1 MGLCPAPL
9 ITAVA
14 AIHFNSIIIF
24 GDRLSAASVLALN
37 HGALPNGLDRPK
49 EGGGESIH
57 ARVIRSVLGFDSVP
71 VVCLDLP
78 DTRCQHAKAVEQQVS
93 QIVGDGKHESE
104 KPVSALR
111 RIVVHAVRAFN
122 QGIAESIKQP
132 TGGITYSVK
141 RGGYCL
147 ADPEGVENYPPSI
160 SHDDFLMHVSHLLCQ
175 NISFTV
181 HRMYR
186 KLPTLDEILSQSKVY
201 VKYKTTIYGI
211 KVPYTLPD

>member
-9 ITAVA
+9 ITAAA

-24 GDRLSAASVLALN
+24 GDRIRTASVLATN
-37 HGALPNGLDRPK
+37 HSALPNGLDRPK

-57 ARVIRSVLGFDSVP
+57 ARVIRSVLDFDGIS

-78 DTRCQHAKAVEQQVS
+78 DTRCHRAKAVEQQMS
-93 QIVGDGKHESE
+93 QIVGDGKHELE

-111 RIVVHAVRAFN
+111 RIVAHVVRAFN
-122 QGIAESIKQP
+122 QGVAESIKQP
-132 TGGITYSVK
+132 AGGMAYSTE

-186 KLPTLDEILSQSKVY
+186 KLPTLD
-201 VKYKTTIYGI
+201 
-211 KVPYTLPD
+211 